1 LTGHDLT
8 HPQDVRRLDVSPAPN
23 VPARCH
29 PSIHLLMPA
38 LLDAPP
44 SLRDSW
50 KADLPASLVVVL
62 VALPLCLGIALASG
76 APLASGIVSGV
87 IGGIVVGLLSNSQL
101 MVSGPAAGLTA
112 IVLTGI
118 TALGS
123 FEQFLVAVVIGG
135 ILQIGLSVVRAGVIG
150 YYFPNAV
157 IKGMLAAI
165 GIILILKQLPHAVGY
180 DADWEGDESF
190 VQPGLG
196 TTFSSLHDLTQ
207 EVQLGAVI
215 IAAASLA
222 VLIAW
227 SRPAFR
233 KVKIVPAPLIVVLL
247 GIGLNAWFGVVDP
260 SLVVRSTHL
269 VQLPVAESPSD
280 WLGFFRLPDW
290 SALTSVQAWRL
301 GVTLAIV
308 ASLETLLSLEATD
321 KMDPFKRV
329 SDTNRELMAQGVGN
343 MLSGLVGGLPV
354 TGVIVRS
361 AANIDAGAR
370 TRWSAILHGILL
382 LTLVLAIPRLLNLIP
397 LSALA
402 AMLLFTGWKLA
413 SPALFRISWAR
424 GWNQF
429 IPFAVTVV
437 AIVLTDLLIGIAIGL
452 LIAAMFILA
461 EYLRTPA
468 LIQVS
473 PDGAVLRR
481 FRLPDQATFL
491 SKANIERTLSAL
503 PEGTRIEIDGSN
515 TTRFDFDVLES
526 LHEFRATAALRN
538 IDYRLVG
545 IPDVSL
551 TPSHSH

>member
-1 LTGHDLT
+1 MTAIL
-8 HPQDVRRLDVSPAPN
+8 A
-23 VPARCH
+23 
-29 PSIHLLMPA
+29 
-38 LLDAPP
+38 APP

-87 IGGIVVGLLSNSQL
+87 IGGVVVGLLSNSQL

-135 ILQIGLSVVRAGVIG
+135 VLQVGLGIARAGVIG
-150 YYFPNAV
+150 YYFPSAV

-190 VQPGLG
+190 LQPGIG
-196 TTFSSLHDLTQ
+196 TTFSSLSELTSQ
-207 EVQLGAVI
+207 VQLGAVL
-215 IAAASLA
+215 IALLSLA
-222 VLIAW
+222 VLVTW
-227 SRPAFR
+227 SRPALKKL
-233 KVKIVPAPLIVVLL
+233 KVIPAPLLVVLL
-247 GIGLNAWFGVVDP
+247 GIGLNAVFMRYDP
-260 SLVVRSTHL
+260 SLAVRATHL
-269 VQLPVAESPSD
+269 VQLPVADTPSD
-280 WLGFFRLPDW
+280 WLTFFRLPDW
-290 SALTSVQAWRL
+290 SALTSLGVWRL

-321 KMDPFKRV
+321 KMDPFKRE
-329 SDTNRELMAQGVGN
+329 SDTNRELLAQGVGN
-343 MLSGLVGGLPV
+343 TLSGLVGGLPV

-370 TRWSAILHGILL
+370 TRWSAILHGLLL
-382 LTLVLAIPRLLNLIP
+382 LTFVLTIPRVLNLIP

-413 SPALFRISWAR
+413 SPALFRTSWSL
-424 GWNQF
+424 GWGQF
-429 IPFAVTVV
+429 VPFAVTVA

-452 LIAAMFILA
+452 GVATIFILA
-461 EYLRTPA
+461 QYLRQPA
-468 LIQVS
+468 LKRVS
-473 PDGAVLRR
+473 PDGAVLKR
-481 FRLPDQATFL
+481 FQLPDQATFL
-491 SKANIERTLSAL
+491 SKANIERTLTAMPDGS
-503 PEGTRIEIDGSN
+503 RIEIDGSH
-515 TTRFDFDVLES
+515 TTRFDYDVLEQ
-526 LHEFRATAALRN
+526 LHAFTATAQLRN
-538 IDYRLVG
+538 IDYRLVN
-545 IPDVSL
+545 IPAAPT
-551 TPSHSH
+551 TPTHSH